1 MFRPALMSLVFV
13 AAMGV
18 SVSASVFAQASGKPD
33 LKKGAEIASQV
44 CAGCHGADGNSPTPA
59 NPKLAGQHA
68 EYLAKQLS
76 NFKVKPGAKEPER
89 NNAVMAAFAAQLS
102 DEDMRNVSAFYASQ
116 PLSPAAARDK
126 SLVELGRNIYRG
138 GIAAKGI
145 PACAGCH
152 GPTGAGIPSQYP
164 RLQGQYAE
172 YTESQLTGFRQGTR
186 ANNASMTAISSRL
199 SDAEIKAVSDYIA
212 GLR

>member
-1 MFRPALMSLVFV
+1 MFRPALISLVVV
-13 AAMGV
+13 AAMGL
-18 SVSASVFAQASGKPD
+18 SVSASVLAQASGKPD
-33 LKKGAEIASQV
+33 LKKGAEIASQA

-89 NNAVMAAFAAQLS
+89 NNAVMAAFAGQLS
-102 DEDMRNVSAFYASQ
+102 DDDMRNVSAFYASQ
-116 PLSPAAARDK
+116 PLAPAAARDK

-138 GIAAKGI
+138 GIALKGI

-152 GPTGAGIPSQYP
+152 SPTGAGIPSQYP

-172 YTESQLTGFRQGTR
+172 YTESQLTAFRQGTR